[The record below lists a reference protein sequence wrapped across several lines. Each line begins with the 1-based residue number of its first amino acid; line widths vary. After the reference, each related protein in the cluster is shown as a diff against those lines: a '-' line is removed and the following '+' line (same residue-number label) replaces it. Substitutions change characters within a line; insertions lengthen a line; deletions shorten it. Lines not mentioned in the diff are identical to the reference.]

1 MAGIAYE
8 VKVGAF
14 QASSRPHKG
23 NGQVRS
29 ISCSLT
35 MDGSGGHCYL
45 ELVATGAAQPRP
57 GDATTVTLDDGHGG
71 ATVFTG
77 EVQETR
83 AAADTARVVGVD
95 GLTKLARLDVDGAYE
110 QMSAGAIAKEL
121 LQKAGAPLGTIEDG
135 PKFPSYVLHR
145 GPRALRH
152 LQRLAE
158 QCGFDVYT
166 DGDGKVHFAAPKA
179 GGADHAFTYSAQ
191 VLRTGLQQVA
201 TAVDGLQVWGEGA
214 ASTQG
219 SDKAHWLVKD
229 LAPVSGKA
237 SVDTSFTVKPGSEG
251 SLMREVRDGAM
262 RTGEDAAT
270 QARARMAL
278 LASRPLRGFVEVLG
292 SPKVKLGDRV
302 KLDDIPSTHP
312 VSALA
317 TGKVLRVRAVRHT
330 LSMKTGFVTRME
342 F

>member
-1 MAGIAYE
+1 MRI
-8 VKVGAF
+8 GAF
-14 QASSRPHKG
+14 QATSQPHRG

-29 ISCSLT
+29 ISCALT
-35 MDGSGGHCYL
+35 MDGAGGHCYL
-45 ELVATGAAQPRP
+45 ELVATGTSQPQPRP
-57 GDATTVTLDDGHGG
+57 GDATTITLDDGNGG

-83 AAADTARVVGVD
+83 ASSDTTLVVGVD
-95 GLTKLARLDVDGAYE
+95 GLTKLARLDLDGAYE

-121 LQKAGAPLGTIEDG
+121 VQKAGATAGTIEDG
-135 PKFPSYVLHR
+135 PKFSSYVLHR
-145 GPRALRH
+145 GPRALHH

-166 DGDGKVHFAAPKA
+166 DGDGKVHFAAPKP
-179 GGADHAFTYSAQ
+179 GGADHAFTYAEQ

-219 SDKAHWLVKD
+219 SDKAHWLAKD

-237 SVDTSFTVKPGSEG
+237 SMDGMFTVKPASAGK
-251 SLMREVRDGAM
+251 LMREVRDGAM

-270 QARARMAL
+270 QARARMTL

-292 SPKVKLGDRV
+292 SPKVKPGDRV
-302 KLDDIPSTHP
+302 KLDAIPTAHP
-312 VSALA
+312 VNALA
-317 TGKVLRVRAVRHT
+317 SGKVLRVRTVRHV

>member
-1 MAGIAYE
+1 MAGIAYD
-8 VKVGAF
+8 VKIGAF
-14 QASSRPHKG
+14 QASSHPRRG

-29 ISCSLT
+29 ISCALT

-45 ELVATGAAQPRP
+45 ELIATGASPPQPRP
-57 GDATTVTLDDGHGG
+57 GDATTITLDDGNGG

-77 EVQETR
+77 EVQENK
-83 AAADTARVVGVD
+83 AAADTAFVVGVD
-95 GLTKLARLDVDGAYE
+95 GLTKLARLDVEGAYE

-121 LQKAGAPLGTIEDG
+121 IQKAGATVGTVEDG

-166 DGDGKVHFAAPKA
+166 DGDGKVHFAAPKP
-179 GGADHAFTYSAQ
+179 GGADHAFTYSEQ

-201 TAVDGLQVWGEGA
+201 TAVDGIQVWGEGA
-214 ASTQG
+214 ASTLG

-229 LAPVSGKA
+229 LASVSGKA
-237 SVDTSFTVKPGSEG
+237 SMDAAFTVKPASEG
-251 SLMREVRDGAM
+251 KLMREVRDGAM

-278 LASRPLRGFVEVLG
+278 LASRPLRGFEIGRASCRERVL
-292 SPKVKLGDRV
+292 
-302 KLDDIPSTHP
+302 
-312 VSALA
+312 
-317 TGKVLRVRAVRHT
+317 
-330 LSMKTGFVTRME
+330 
-342 F
+342 